1 MTRFAETFA
10 LPVVASF
17 RRQDLMD
24 NEHPNYAGH
33 LTLGMSPVLA
43 ERVNA
48 ADLLLVIGSRLGEV
62 ATSGYTLP
70 TPPLPAQRLI
80 HIHQDANELSRVYQ
94 ADLPIVSGMANIA
107 AALTRLQPAAEP
119 VWRELTVRLHEE
131 FLGFTSPAAVKPS
144 ARGVDMTTV
153 ISALSRTIPHDSIIT
168 NGAGNFTVWVHRFHR
183 YRQPKTE
190 LAPTSG
196 SMGYGL
202 PAAIAAK
209 LRHPDRLVICVAGDG
224 DFLMYPQELATAMQF
239 GAPIIVLIVN
249 NGLYGTIRM
258 HQARRFPGRL
268 SATKIEGPDMVT
280 LARSFGAYA
289 ERVATTAD
297 FEAAYQRAAGL
308 GRLAVLDLIVD
319 PDQITPAARLT
330 DV

>member
-1 MTRFAETFA
+1 MR
-10 LPVVASF
+10 SF